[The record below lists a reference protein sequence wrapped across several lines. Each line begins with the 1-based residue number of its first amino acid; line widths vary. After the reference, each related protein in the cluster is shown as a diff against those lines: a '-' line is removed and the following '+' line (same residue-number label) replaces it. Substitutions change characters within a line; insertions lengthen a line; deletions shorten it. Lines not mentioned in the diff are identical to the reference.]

1 MNNGIG
7 VTTQKCLYRKI
18 IFSCVLIS
26 CSFFC
31 FIPEKGLADELTEDS
46 SLQVYL
52 PREVTIKDN
61 ILKLGNIGVVRGPQA
76 LVTKANDI
84 MLGRLSVPGQEIVIE
99 RNVVLSRLAA
109 CGIPASQVTMQGAE
123 KITVRQRQ
131 NIIGADEFVK
141 MAESFLKENFTG
153 DSISGW
159 NPVRK
164 PKDLVI
170 SNPGKNIRFSSEFI
184 QKGAR
189 NQVAVKITVFSDNK
203 QIATRDV
210 TFSLKYNNRTAVAI
224 VDIPA
229 GTIIDSENVKI
240 EKNMSNFPE
249 PEDWKP
255 PYGLVAKRTLPAET
269 VIQSHML
276 GAAQSPVVVK
286 RNQNVVIRIEKPGF
300 IITAL
305 GKAIEDGKV
314 GEYVKIR
321 NIDSQRIIVAKIN
334 SDMTVEPVF

>member
-7 VTTQKCLYRKI
+7 VTKQKCLYRKI

-26 CSFFC
+26 CSF
-31 FIPEKGLADELTEDS
+31 IWLGPVQGHADDLSKDS
-46 SLQVYL
+46 CLQVYL
-52 PREVTIKDN
+52 PRQVTVKEN

-76 LVTKANDI
+76 LVAKANDI

-99 RNVVLSRLAA
+99 KNIVLGRLAA
-109 CGIPASQVTMQGAE
+109 CGIPASQVTLQGAE

-141 MAESFLKENFTG
+141 MAESFLKENLTG
-153 DSISGW
+153 DSVSGW
-159 NPVRK
+159 SPVRK

-170 SNPGKNIRFSSEFI
+170 SNPGKNIKFSSELI

-189 NQVAVKITVFSDNK
+189 NQVTVKIAVFSDNK
-203 QIATRDV
+203 QIATRDI
-210 TFSLKYNNRTAVAI
+210 TFALKYNSRTAVAV
-224 VDIPA
+224 VDVPA

-240 EKNMSNFPE
+240 EKGTSNFPE
-249 PEDWKP
+249 PTDWKP
-255 PYGLVAKRTLPAET
+255 PYGLVAKRKLPAET
-269 VIQSHML
+269 VIQPHML

-305 GKAIEDGKV
+305 GKAMENGKV
-314 GEYVKIR
+314 GEYIKIR
-321 NIDSQRIIVAKIN
+321 NIDSQRIIVAKVN
-334 SDMTVEPVF
+334 SDRSVEPVF

>member
-1 MNNGIG
+1 M
-7 VTTQKCLYRKI
+7 TTQKCLYGKI
-18 IFSCVLIS
+18 IFSCVFIS
-26 CSFFC
+26 FSFFC
-31 FIPEKGLADELTEDS
+31 FVPEKSLADELTEDS
-46 SLQVYL
+46 SVQVYL

-61 ILKLGNIGVVRGPQA
+61 ILKLGNIGIVRGPQA
-76 LVTKANDI
+76 LVTQANDI

-109 CGIPASQVTMQGAE
+109 SGIPASQVRMQGAE
-123 KITVRQRQ
+123 KITVKQRQ
-131 NIIGADEFVK
+131 NVIGADEFVK
-141 MAESFLKENFTG
+141 MAESFLKENFKG
-153 DSISGW
+153 DSISSW
-159 NPVRK
+159 SPVRK

-189 NQVAVKITVFSDNK
+189 NQVAVKVTVFSDEK

-210 TFSLKYNNRTAVAI
+210 TFSLKYTNRSAVA
-224 VDIPA
+224 VVNIPS

-240 EKNMSNFPE
+240 EKSTSNFPE
-249 PEDWKP
+249 PADWKP

-269 VIQSHML
+269 VIQPHML

-286 RNQNVVIRIEKPGF
+286 RNQNVVIRIDKPGF

-305 GKAIEDGKV
+305 GKAMEDGKV
-314 GEYVKIR
+314 GEYIKIR